1 MTKRKIAI
9 AIAAAALAGTCAIG
23 GTLAWLTATD
33 AKTNSFTV
41 GNVDV
46 TVTETDEDG
55 EYTVA
60 PGVQTQKD
68 PKITV
73 TAKSVDSYVFV
84 KVTNETN
91 GLITPYEYFNET
103 YTALGATNTQDG
115 NWTYV
120 TTDTD
125 GSLIYVYTGEKAN
138 NGVVPT
144 AQEATELDTIFE
156 YVKLADTY
164 VAPENS
170 MTNEIDGDIIVKAYA
185 IQAASFNTWQE
196 AYEALQGT
204 ADSGLPAL
212 NN

>member
-46 TVTETDEDG
+46 TVTETNTDG

-73 TAKSVDSYVFV
+73 TANSVDSYVFV
-84 KVTNETN
+84 KVTNDTN
-91 GLITPYEYFNET
+91 GLIAPYEYVDEQ
-103 YTALGATNTQDG
+103 YIALGAKNTADE

-120 TTDTD
+120 TTDEED
-125 GSLIYVYTGEKAN
+125 GSLIYVYTGPKATG
-138 NGVVPT
+138 GVVAS
-144 AQEATELDTIFE
+144 AQTATELDTIFE
-156 YVKLADTY
+156 SVMLSNTY
-164 VAPENS
+164 VAPDGS
-170 MTNEIDGDIIVKAYA
+170 MTNEIDGDITITAYA
-185 IQAASFNTWQE
+185 IQAASFETWQD
-196 AYEALQGT
+196 AYDALQGT
-204 ADSGLPAL
+204 ADSGLPAR
-212 NN
+212 N